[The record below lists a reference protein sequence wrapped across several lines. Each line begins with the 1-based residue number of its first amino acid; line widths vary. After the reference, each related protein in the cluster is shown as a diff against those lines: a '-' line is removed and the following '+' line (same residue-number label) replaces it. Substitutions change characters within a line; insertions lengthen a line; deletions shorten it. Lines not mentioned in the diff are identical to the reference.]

1 MWPKSILTQ
10 FQKHLTVFRCNIHS
24 RLCLL
29 FCLVLFFLL
38 VKWWWNEVK
47 CLSNA
52 IHSHSP
58 LLFRCSVMSN
68 SVTPWSVAC
77 QAPLSMEFSRQEYWS
92 GLPFS
97 SPGDL
102 LDPGIEP
109 VSPALADS
117 LPPEPP
123 GKPLLTIKGGNHSRP
138 WVDKGGGISAWSVK
152 AWERRPLGCG
162 LWISW
167 FVSDSCTC
175 VLSLR
180 ICWPWE
186 GSSMS
191 PHLPQQSTRGQNTE
205 NAEYKKIQRIQY
217 GYEILWWYLCRQ
229 VRKASA
235 SVFQLLF
242 VGSHAN
248 TLVTWCE
255 ELIHWKTPWCW
266 ERLRAGGEGV
276 NRGENGWMA
285 SSTQWPW
292 VLNKLWVLVK
302 DREAWHAAFY
312 GVAKT

>member
-123 GKPLLTIKGGNHSRP
+123 GKPLLTIKGGNHSWP

-162 LWISW
+162 LWIS
-167 FVSDSCTC
+167 
-175 VLSLR
+175 
-180 ICWPWE
+180 
-186 GSSMS
+186 
-191 PHLPQQSTRGQNTE
+191 
-205 NAEYKKIQRIQY
+205 
-217 GYEILWWYLCRQ
+217 
-229 VRKASA
+229 
-235 SVFQLLF
+235 
-242 VGSHAN
+242 
-248 TLVTWCE
+248 
-255 ELIHWKTPWCW
+255 
-266 ERLRAGGEGV
+266 
-276 NRGENGWMA
+276 
-285 SSTQWPW
+285 
-292 VLNKLWVLVK
+292 
-302 DREAWHAAFY
+302 
-312 GVAKT
+312 